1 MNNNPLAANHPVT
14 ILTADANA
22 GRIGQDYV
30 LYNGIRFPDGVG
42 VSFKEIL
49 RDEQGIDS
57 DITFKRYDEET
68 DTVEI
73 ISVPIHKFVAKIEFI
88 KPGEDTWFAKK
99 DFGSNSNSGYNN
111 GGNNNGISNNGIS
124 YGQQS
129 MRDPNNGDPM
139 NPNSNAEM
147 AGGGKRRNARKSKKS
162 RKSRN
167 TRNKK
172 SKNGKSR
179 KNRKT
184 Q

>member
-14 ILTADANA
+14 IITADANA

-30 LYNGIRFPDGVG
+30 LYNGIRFPNGAG
-42 VSFKEIL
+42 VSFNEIL

-57 DITFKRYDEET
+57 DINFKRYDEET
-68 DTVEI
+68 ETVEI
-73 ISVPIHKFVAKIEFI
+73 ISVPIHKFVAKLAFI
-88 KPGEDTWFAKK
+88 KPGEDTWFARK
-99 DFGSNSNSGYNN
+99 DYGSNSSNEG
-111 GGNNNGISNNGIS
+111 SNNGMSNNGTS

-129 MRDPNNGDPM
+129 MDSNGDPS
-139 NPNSNAEM
+139 NPSNGEM

-162 RKSRN
+162 KKSRK

-179 KNRKT
+179 KNRQT
-184 Q
+184 R